1 MSKFSTE
8 LFFLAAAVVCALLG
22 AVFDV
27 RSRRIPNFIT
37 LPAIL
42 AGLALHLVAGGWH
55 ELGLAALACLICG
68 GVFLIFWLAGGMGAG
83 DVKLMAAV
91 GCLGGLP
98 LLNTAWLLILTS
110 LAGGVMAIALA
121 LWRGRLKQT
130 IVNTG
135 SIALHH
141 RFKGLTPHPALN
153 VSNAWTL
160 RLPYGLAIAAG
171 SVFTLCLLVVQR

>member
-1 MSKFSTE
+1 MSKPSYDL
-8 LFFLAAAVVCALLG
+8 LFLIAAVVCALAG

-37 LPAIL
+37 LPSIL
-42 AGLALHLVAGGWH
+42 TGLIFHGIAGGWR
-55 ELGLAALACLICG
+55 ELGFSALACLICG
-68 GVFLIFWLAGGMGAG
+68 GVFLVFWLAGGMGAG

-98 LLNTAWLLILTS
+98 LLNTAWLLILTALS
-110 LAGGVMAIALA
+110 GGVMALVLA
-121 LWRGRLKQT
+121 IWRGRLKET
-130 IVNTG
+130 LINTG
-135 SIALHH
+135 AIALHH
-141 RFKGLTPHPALN
+141 RTEGLTPHPALN